1 MYILSALRGHKSKS
15 LLAVTKV
22 LNSGFYGF
30 PNLWLLAK
38 NCILVFGNKRIPL
51 RSRRKCVS
59 QIERAWILLTIDD
72 LTRATRNTFSAVGTS
87 FLHTIQT
94 TSKWQLAN
102 PNKEVMVLHLI
113 ENRRFSLLI
122 LIDQRCYWQS
132 YCFHPCVLMP
142 YTRLQ
147 FHFPVYLRN

>member
-15 LLAVTKV
+15 LLSVTKV
-22 LNSGFYGF
+22 LNSGFDGF
-30 PNLWLLAK
+30 LNLWLLAK
-38 NCILVFGNKRIPL
+38 HCIFGNKRIPL

-113 ENRRFSLLI
+113 ENHRFSLLI
-122 LIDQRCYWQS
+122 LIDHRCYWQS

>member
-15 LLAVTKV
+15 LLSVTKV
-22 LNSGFYGF
+22 LNSGFDGF
-30 PNLWLLAK
+30 LNLWLLAK
-38 NCILVFGNKRIPL
+38 HFIFGNKRIPL
-51 RSRRKCVS
+51 RSGRKCVS

-94 TSKWQLAN
+94 TSKWQLTN

-113 ENRRFSLLI
+113 ENRRFSIFI